1 MSTDASVVE
10 SGDAPGSQPTDRT
23 PRQLWFGLAAIGTGF
38 FLVILDATIVS
49 LALPAIGSDLHAGL
63 FSLQWVISSY
73 TVVLAAL
80 LLTAGAA
87 TDRFGARR
95 LFLIGLAV
103 FTVASVACALAQSA
117 PVLIGARIG
126 QAVGVAGMLPASLAL
141 VGVLFPEGKQRAR
154 AVAVWASVAGAGLAI
169 GPVAGGVFVA
179 TVGWRYIFAINV
191 PICLVAAAIIWR
203 CVPAQAPGHSR
214 LDLPGVVA
222 AALFCG
228 GLTYAV
234 IGSDGSAR
242 TSVIFLAAVAAIIG
256 LLALVLIERRSKA
269 PMLTGELL
277 RHRTVTFGSLA
288 GLLYNF
294 GLYGLIFL
302 ISLYLQGSRHV
313 GSIAVGVSL
322 LPLAG
327 AALAVAL
334 GASAL
339 MHRLGPRICTSVGMG
354 CACLGTLA
362 ILSYTDHPSLAWVVF
377 PGAIVGF
384 GGGLFTPSIS
394 NAVLSGA
401 PDGQQG
407 RASALL
413 NASRQFGSALGAAV
427 VGSVLSMH
435 PSSVEFQHALFT
447 VAGAYL
453 AGSLLCAVM
462 LPRRT
467 TAS

>member
-1 MSTDASVVE
+1 MTAEISGPVLVIEHETGAGLSLLEASLGVRTRVIRPYL
-10 SGDAPGSQPTDRT
+10 GDAVPDLTDQQVRPSGLIVLGGEPGAWDDDVAP
-23 PRQLWFGLAAIGTGF
+23 W
-38 FLVILDATIVS
+38 
-49 LALPAIGSDLHAGL
+49 LPA
-63 FSLQWVISSY
+63 
-73 TVVLAAL
+73 TRAL
-80 LLTAGAA
+80 LGRAVREQIPTFAICLGAQ
-87 TDRFGARR
+87 
-95 LFLIGLAV
+95 L
-103 FTVASVACALAQSA
+103 LAQSA
-117 PVLIGARIG
+117 SPVTLPII
-126 QAVGVAGMLPASLAL
+126 AV
-141 VGVLFPEGKQRAR
+141 
-154 AVAVWASVAGAGLAI
+154 
-169 GPVAGGVFVA
+169 
-179 TVGWRYIFAINV
+179 
-191 PICLVAAAIIWR
+191 
-203 CVPAQAPGHSR
+203 
-214 LDLPGVVA
+214 VVA

-242 TSVIFLAAVAAIIG
+242 TSVIFLAAVTAIIG

-302 ISLYLQGSRHV
+302 ISLYLQGTRHV

-427 VGSVLSMH
+427 VGSVLSTH

-453 AGSLLCAVM
+453 AGSLLCAAM